1 VRVGRPLTI
10 ALDGLTGVFAP
21 DGEFLALYEPRGD
34 VARPV
39 AVFV

>member
-1 VRVGRPLTI
+1 MRVGRPLAI
-10 ALDGLTGVFAP
+10 ALDGLTAVFAP